1 MTKVGIIR
9 CDAYADRCAGYKCFS
24 AMLEKV
30 GTFAEYADDIILIGF
45 DTCGGCAR
53 NESGKIVDRAT
64 RLRDRG
70 AEVIHLG
77 NCLVNAC
84 PWAQMF
90 RDAIVKETGVPVVL
104 KTHP

>member
-9 CDAYADRCAGYKCFS
+9 CSAYSDRCAGYKCFP
-24 AMLEKV
+24 ALRDRTGAFADYEDELE
-30 GTFAEYADDIILIGF
+30 LIGF

-53 NESGKIVDRAT
+53 NEAGKIVERVV

-70 AEVIHLG
+70 AQVVHLAD
-77 NCLVNAC
+77 CLVDAC
-84 PWAQMF
+84 PWASMF

-104 KTHP
+104 RTHP